1 MAESI
6 VSGLLITASA
16 VARPH
21 SSHSL
26 PHGSCATRVPQLQR
40 DRLCVRPTVDEDEA
54 MSIDN
59 LRLFRRQRRQ
69 VEWSLLRALA
79 FLFLMPK
86 VGISISIITAI
97 SPHEGSCKLGLGFLA
112 GGRRCNE
119 LHLNF
124 VSNDSRDDGV
134 RDVDTT
140 SSWRTA
146 QCI

>member
-40 DRLCVRPTVDEDEA
+40 DRLCVRATVDEDEA

-79 FLFLMPK
+79 FLFLC
-86 VGISISIITAI
+86 S
-97 SPHEGSCKLGLGFLA
+97 
-112 GGRRCNE
+112 
-119 LHLNF
+119 
-124 VSNDSRDDGV
+124 
-134 RDVDTT
+134 
-140 SSWRTA
+140 
-146 QCI
+146 